1 MSDASPWG
9 RPTPTPFGRPPLKNL
24 PAVHQP
30 ITVITTHNEII
41 AKYNAGEA
49 HTMRDWVRFVK
60 TKWGGGVVVKSSNGA
75 TSRRWRLIAR
85 AYADVYGLNFTD
97 EDEQKF
103 EHSLT
108 TAELSCLPELRR
120 RIRAY
125 HKDTNMFSFLT
136 LRGKLLLS
144 AFSISSLMCVVAL
157 PYFHDYVLYI
167 IFCVFFVAITFC
179 SFLGFEQYYKE
190 RASKRTNANNEQPA
204 DQIKKTYHR
213 KSDTVYGDA
222 RVADDWEIDEALRDK
237 TGGLNPIFRD

>member
-1 MSDASPWG
+1 LRVAPLSPSLSS
-9 RPTPTPFGRPPLKNL
+9 FGRTNL

-30 ITVITTHNEII
+30 ITVITTHNEIL

-49 HTMRDWVRFVK
+49 NTMRDWVKFVK
-60 TKWGGGVVVKSSNGA
+60 TKWGGGIVVKAGNGA

-85 AYADVYGLNFTD
+85 AYAEVYGLNFTD

-125 HKDTNMFSFLT
+125 HNDTNIFSFLT

-144 AFSISSLMCVVAL
+144 AFSISSIMCVGTFQFFYDYAL
-157 PYFHDYVLYI
+157 YVM
-167 IFCVFFVAITFC
+167 FCVFFVGITFC
-179 SFLGFEQYYKE
+179 SFMGFEQYYKE
-190 RASKRTNANNEQPA
+190 RVSERANATNEQSA
-204 DQIKKTYHR
+204 DQPKKTYHR

-237 TGGLNPIFRD
+237 TGGFNPIFKD